1 MSTPQAP
8 IGSGFGAASTAQEV
22 IAGHDLSGKVAIVT
36 GGYAGL
42 GLETARV
49 LLAAG
54 AKVIVPARNIE
65 KARAAAEI
73 VPGLKLDY
81 MDLMDPDTID
91 DFADRFLEGGEP
103 LRLLIN
109 NAAVMANPLTRDS
122 RGYESQ
128 FSTNH
133 LGHFQLA
140 ARLWPALVKAEGAR
154 VVAVSSRGH
163 IRACVDFDDPMFEN
177 RQYQPYTAYGQ
188 SKTANA
194 LFAVSLD
201 ALGAREGVRAFSLH
215 PGGIVTTDL
224 VRHQSREYLQ
234 STGFVDADG
243 NPVIDPE
250 NNKKTIAQGA
260 ATTIWCAVSEKL
272 EGMGGVY
279 CENCDIATAVP
290 ADSDAMLGVRPWA
303 TDPELAERLWQ
314 MSERLTGLTPS

>member
-49 LLAAG
+49 MVAAG

-65 KARAAAEI
+65 KARAAGQS
-73 VPGLKLDY
+73 VPGLTFAY
-81 MDLMDPDTID
+81 MDLMDPNSID
-91 DFADRFLEGGEP
+91 EFADRFLEDGDP
-103 LRLLIN
+103 LHFLIN
-109 NAAVMANPLTRDS
+109 NAAVMANPLTRDR

-163 IRACVDFDDPMFEN
+163 VRAGVDFEDTMFET
-177 RQYQPYTAYGQ
+177 REYQPYVAYGQ

-201 ALGAREGVRAFSLH
+201 ALGARHGVRAFSLH

-234 STGFVDADG
+234 ASGYMDADG

-260 ATTIWCAVSEKL
+260 ATTIWCAVSDKL
-272 EGMGGVY
+272 DGMGGVY
-279 CENCDIATAVP
+279 CENCDIAKAVP
-290 ADSDAMLGVRPWA
+290 ADSEDMLGVRPWA

-314 MSERLTGLTPS
+314 MSERLTGLTQS